1 MRTEEKEREE
11 ESGEGRGKV
20 EREEEE
26 KGKCLR
32 NLLDWLRTL
41 VEIPWCSLSSAQS
54 VFAR

>member
-1 MRTEEKEREE
+1 MKTGKREE
-11 ESGEGRGKV
+11 ESGEGRGKS

-32 NLLDWLRTL
+32 NLLDGLRAS

-54 VFAR
+54 VFAG